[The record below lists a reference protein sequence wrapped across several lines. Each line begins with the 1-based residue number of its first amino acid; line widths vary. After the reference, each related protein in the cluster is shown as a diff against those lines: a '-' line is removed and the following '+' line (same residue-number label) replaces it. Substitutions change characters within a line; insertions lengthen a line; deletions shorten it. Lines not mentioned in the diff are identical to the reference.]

1 LHNHVILLLP
11 PESFRV
17 FHSCANQGFCY
28 LNLAGISKYKCE
40 RRKEKDSGLGSKMM
54 PSCKWPIS
62 VVLFSESD
70 YPTIYKLFPRAAIK
84 FIPDSRHWLIIEK
97 PKEFAQT
104 VMEFLAKDTA
114 DHQF

>member
-1 LHNHVILLLP
+1 MPVQIRAFVIYTSLGFPNKNMKGKTKKILVLVVKW
-11 PESFRV
+11 R
-17 FHSCANQGFCY
+17 HRAN
-28 LNLAGISKYKCE
+28 
-40 RRKEKDSGLGSKMM
+40 GLFL
-54 PSCKWPIS
+54 S

-70 YPTIYKLFPRAAIK
+70 YPTIYKLFPRADIK

>member
-1 LHNHVILLLP
+1 MVVKWRHREN
-11 PESFRV
+11 
-17 FHSCANQGFCY
+17 
-28 LNLAGISKYKCE
+28 
-40 RRKEKDSGLGSKMM
+40 GLFL
-54 PSCKWPIS
+54 S

-70 YPTIYKLFPRAAIK
+70 YPTIYKLFPRADIK